1 MRHYED
7 SNYKIKKKRR
17 QQRDTA
23 VTVST
28 FSFFLVTSMR
38 IILKCVPIVT
48 KKKTSKIM
56 ARMGTANFA
65 KRNLWH
71 LL

>member
-17 QQRDTA
+17 QQRDKA

-28 FSFFLVTSMR
+28 LSFFLVTSMR

-48 KKKTSKIM
+48 KITSKIM

>member
-28 FSFFLVTSMR
+28 LSFFLVTSMR

-48 KKKTSKIM
+48 KKTSKIM

-71 LL
+71 LF